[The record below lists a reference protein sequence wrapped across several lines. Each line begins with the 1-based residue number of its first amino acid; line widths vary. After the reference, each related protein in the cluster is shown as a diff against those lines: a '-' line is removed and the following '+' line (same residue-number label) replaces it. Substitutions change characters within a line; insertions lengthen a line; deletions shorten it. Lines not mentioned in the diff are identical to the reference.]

1 MKLQESS
8 AVVDLDAVFIAVSHD
23 EFKTLDE
30 KSLDK
35 LFKNVPNSN
44 RVIIDVKV
52 ILNRDKFNLL
62 GYNYFRLYEI

>member
-8 AVVDLDAVFIAVSHD
+8 AVVDLDAVIIAVSHD

-62 GYNYFRLYEI
+62 GV

>member
-8 AVVDLDAVFIAVSHD
+8 AVVDIDAVIIAVSHD

>member
-8 AVVDLDAVFIAVSHD
+8 AVVDLDAVIIAVSHD